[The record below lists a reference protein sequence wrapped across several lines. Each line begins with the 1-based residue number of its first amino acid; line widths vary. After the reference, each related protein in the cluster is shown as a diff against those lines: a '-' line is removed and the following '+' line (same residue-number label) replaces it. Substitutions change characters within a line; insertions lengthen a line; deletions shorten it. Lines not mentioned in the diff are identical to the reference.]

1 MPSLE
6 QRMPLPSEDAPK
18 LTRKQLSQARVIA
31 KGRKIRDIERLV
43 TEYGGDGKGWVKK
56 STQPFY
62 WDGQLVEI
70 HWYEHPIWGRFEEKV
85 KHLD

>member
-1 MPSLE
+1 MSSLE

-43 TEYGGDGKGWVKK
+43 TEYGGAGKGWVKK

-62 WDGQLVEI
+62 WDGHLVEI
-70 HWYEHPIWGRFEEKV
+70 HWYEHQSLGRFEEKA
-85 KHLD
+85 KQLE